1 MSTIKSSSEH
11 LTLNA
16 DGAAKEIKLQANG
29 VEKAKVT
36 STGIDVTGRITTDGI
51 TEDTSGN
58 VGIGTSSPTTKA
70 EIVTDSTNTD
80 GLTLTADGTSFGY
93 ASNLYFKSKLQNGG
107 SLITAGKITAQSSGA
122 NNSYMSF
129 STTAS
134 GTNSEAMRIDSSGN
148 VGIGKTSTADS
159 DDGWYFMPG
168 GRSFSCTSTTDY
180 LLEIQ
185 KQNYARIGGIYTNMS
200 TNTTSYITSSDYRL
214 KENIVPLEGA
224 IDRVKE
230 LSPKRFTWKTDPDTT
245 VDGFLAHEA
254 QTIVPEA
261 VTGTKDAMRTEEYEV
276 TPAVEATYDE
286 DGNELTP
293 AVEAVMGE
301 REVPDYQGID
311 QAKLVPLLTSALQ
324 EAVAKIEA
332 LETRIEALE
341 NA

>member
-1 MSTIKSSSEH
+1 MSTIKSSDEH

-58 VGIGTSSPTTKA
+58 VGIGTSSP
-70 EIVTDSTNTD
+70 STSLDIQAPSTV
-80 GLTLTADGTSFGY
+80 
-93 ASNLYFKSKLQNGG
+93 GG
-107 SLITAGKITAQSSGA
+107 FRMRGRSGA
-122 NNSYMSF
+122 NDEMQMQFYNNANTTMLADIYLNSTNYLSIGTSG
-129 STTAS
+129 STTLPVRFKTA
-134 GTNSEAMRIDSSGN
+134 GSERMRIDSSGN